1 MALKPRTAPSVVR
14 LTAPLR
20 AWAQRFSIFLFIVAS
35 VMLMV
40 AGRVDTPAADTIRG
54 RVIDAFAPIL
64 EAFAA
69 PAATAAR
76 VVDAVIEARDLYGEN
91 QRLREQNALLLQWQQ
106 AALRLEAEN
115 RSLRTLLN
123 VRPDPAVSFVTA
135 RVVAEPGGAFVRT
148 VLVMAGRRNGVRRGQ
163 AAMSGVG
170 VVGRVVEVGEWSSRV
185 LLVTDLNARIPVQLE
200 EGRVRAVLAG
210 DNTDRPRLMHLASDA
225 HVAVGDRV
233 VTSGVGGMFP
243 AGLPIGVVGSVT
255 ERMIRVQP
263 LTDLRRLEHVK
274 ILDFGLPT
282 NLLGTSP

>member
-1 MALKPRTAPSVVR
+1 LALTPRNAPTVVR
-14 LTAPLR
+14 LAAPIR
-20 AWAQRFSIFLFIVAS
+20 AWAQRFSIFLFIITA

-40 AGRVDTPAADTIRG
+40 AGRLETPVVDTIRG

-69 PAATAAR
+69 PAATTAR
-76 VVDAVIEARDLYGEN
+76 ALDALIEARDLYGEN
-91 QRLREQNALLLQWQQ
+91 QRLREQNAVLLQWQQ

-123 VRPDPAVSFVTA
+123 VRPDPSVTFVTA

-148 VLVMAGRRNGVRRGQ
+148 VLVMGGRRDGVKRGQ
-163 AAMSGVG
+163 AAMSGYG
-170 VVGRVVEVGEWSSRV
+170 MVGRVVEVGEWSSRV

-200 EGRVRAVLAG
+200 EARVRAVLAG
-210 DNTDRPRLMHLASDA
+210 DNGDRPRLMHLPSDA

-243 AGLPIGVVGSVT
+243 AGLPIGVVASVT
-255 ERMIRVQP
+255 ERTIRVQP
-263 LTDLRRLEHVK
+263 LTDLRRLEHLK

-282 NLLGTSP
+282 NVLDPAP